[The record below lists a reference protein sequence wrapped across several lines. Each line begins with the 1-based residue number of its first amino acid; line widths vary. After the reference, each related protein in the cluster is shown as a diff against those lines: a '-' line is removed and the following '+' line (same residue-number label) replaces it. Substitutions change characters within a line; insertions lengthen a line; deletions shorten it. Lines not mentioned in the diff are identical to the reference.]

1 MNENPFNFSKP
12 VKGEYFYNRTKEIE
26 NAVGFT
32 KNLQSF
38 SVVGERRIGKTSLL
52 EHILSEEILK
62 DHGIDPEKYIIVHFN
77 MGELYGITKDM
88 LIETIVEKIRA
99 QERIEVNSGNTF
111 EELSAYVA
119 ELGSNGKNLII
130 ALDEF
135 EVIAPILNGDFSYWL
150 RSIFEK
156 PHAMAI
162 TASRITVGE
171 IGSGGTASPLF
182 NIFGNLFLKLFSQKE
197 TEKMISEM
205 FLRGG
210 VKLDSKEI
218 SFLAKL
224 SGGNPYLIQ
233 FIGYHY
239 YEEKKGNRRVGER
252 KFENEMLDH
261 LRNQFKSYWKYLS
274 QRERE
279 FLLGIE
285 SAVDNQIGH
294 VLERKGF
301 IVSKK
306 GKWRFFSPL
315 FERFISIKEEEFKD
329 NEKERNRDLYSW
341 IFGVMGLAALAIGM
355 RFIMTGIDKLQKLY
369 MGSIAKFVHDPNFVV
384 GLCSLIFSILSFVIS
399 LTSRRRSKQEIHQE

>member
-26 NAVGFT
+26 NAVGFM
-32 KNLQSF
+32 KKLQSF

-77 MGELYGITKDM
+77 MGGLYGITKDM

-99 QERIEVNSGNTF
+99 QERIEVNSGSIF

-119 ELGSNGKNLII
+119 ELESSGRNLIV

-135 EVIAPILNGDFSYWL
+135 EVIASILNGDFSYWL
-150 RSIFEK
+150 RSILEK

-182 NIFGNLFLKLFSQKE
+182 NIFGNLFLKLFLQKE

-239 YEEKKGNRRVGER
+239 FEEKKGNRRIDER

-261 LRNQFKSYWKYLS
+261 LRNQFKSYWRYLS

-285 SAVDNQIGH
+285 SVADNQIGH
-294 VLERKGF
+294 LLERKGF
-301 IVSKK
+301 IVSKR
-306 GKWRFFSPL
+306 GKRRFFSPL
-315 FERFISIKEEEFKD
+315 FERFIVAKKGELKVSRKGVRKE
-329 NEKERNRDLYSW
+329 LPAW
-341 IFGVMGLAALAIGM
+341 ILGVISALAAGVL
-355 RFIMTGIDKLQKLY
+355 
-369 MGSIAKFVHDPNFVV
+369 GSISYIMFGWSGLKELVGKITDNTNLFVE
-384 GLCSLIFSILSFVIS
+384 GCSLIVAILSFIIIFAS
-399 LTSRRRSKQEIHQE
+399 FRKNQRESGHR